1 MDVRF
6 GGKNENPKKVS
17 NEVIRNNKH
26 KQIKEQVL
34 VMTSKRK
41 KLANMLYQAHKN
53 VQNKSLFENL

>member
-26 KQIKEQVL
+26 KQIKEQV